1 MYDFYYMLIVFSL
14 IAIML
19 GRFHMTVDE
28 CIDKYLQLSSA
39 AFQPKR
45 SKSNILG
52 AAKDKLQAK
61 GAYRSETLAKEFKK
75 VSKVV
80 LGSEDAS
87 LLNPDTTCRV
97 YELDLISSRLIYL
110 GEQFLL
116 TSKTLVSCARF
127 GRK

>member
-1 MYDFYYMLIVFSL
+1 MYRFYYMLTMFSL

-45 SKSNILG
+45 SKTNILG
-52 AAKDKLQAK
+52 VAKDKFQAK
-61 GAYRSETLAKEFKK
+61 GSYRSETLAEEFKR
-75 VSKVV
+75 VSQAV

-97 YELDLISSRLIYL
+97 YVLDLISSRLIYI
-110 GEQFLL
+110 GKQVLL
-116 TSKTLVSCARF
+116 TSKILGSCAQF
-127 GRK
+127 GRN